1 VACQH
6 LLSLPVDVHGRA
18 LPKRPKD
25 LSRDI
30 QQLAIRLL
38 EENAVRHYE
47 ILSMEL
53 IGNAL
58 AMLADLKSL
67 FKDKRY
73 WPTRNSN
80 TGWPQTWKTWN
91 TQGFLWTCKTQGIL
105 SEFCATSGRNCNK
118 QSIFSSS
125 FKYLCKTAVDWVNR
139 IIMTLDE
146 GHYYIYFLL
155 R

>member
-1 VACQH
+1 VQVACQH

-30 QQLAIRLL
+30 QQLALRLL
-38 EENAVRHYE
+38 EDGAVRHYE

-58 AMLADLKSL
+58 AVLADLNSL

-73 WPTRNSN
+73 LLA
-80 TGWPQTWKTWN
+80 
-91 TQGFLWTCKTQGIL
+91 FD
-105 SEFCATSGRNCNK
+105 
-118 QSIFSSS
+118 SSHPL
-125 FKYLCKTAVDWVNR
+125 KR
-139 IIMTLDE
+139 
-146 GHYYIYFLL
+146 
-155 R
+155 